1 MRPARG
7 REMIDFV
14 RGVFRVSIRRICRAI
29 PACRATYHYRS
40 RRPEQAPLRKRIR
53 ETAETRM
60 RYGHRR
66 ITVLLRREGWRV
78 NVKRARRLYN
88 LEGLQMRHKP
98 PRRRVMAKLRVDR
111 SDATGPNQVWA
122 IDWMYDELFDGRRL
136 WVLTVVDTWSR
147 VCPVLRVCRSA
158 TSMEVIDALEQ
169 ARRQYGLPATIRVD
183 QGSQFTSKELDLWA
197 YSNGVTLDFSRPGKP
212 TDNAYAES
220 FNATVRLE
228 CLGRHWF
235 LDLDDAREKV
245 EEWRIEYNEVRPH
258 SAIGDRTPKSLI
270 DRLQHET
277 GVANGPEILI

>member
-1 MRPARG
+1 
-7 REMIDFV
+7 MIDFV
-14 RGVFRVSIRRICRAI
+14 RSAFRVSIRRACRTI
-29 PACRATYHYRS
+29 RACRATYHYRS

-53 ETAETRM
+53 EIAETRM
-60 RYGHRR
+60 RYGYRR
-66 ITVLLRREGWRV
+66 ITVLLRREGWHV
-78 NVKRARRLYN
+78 NVKRVRRLYN

-98 PRRRVMAKLRVDR
+98 PRRRVMAKLRADR

-122 IDWMYDELFDGRRL
+122 MDWMYDELFDGRRL

-158 TSMEVIDALEQ
+158 TSMGVVDALEQ

-197 YSNGVTLDFSRPGKP
+197 YSNGITLDFSRPGKP
-212 TDNAYAES
+212 TDNAYVES

-235 LDLDDAREKV
+235 LGLDDAREKV

-270 DRLQHET
+270 DRLQHDAE
-277 GVANGPEILI
+277 VANRPEILI